1 MPPSPPSTPPP
12 PPLLSLLRGLGLVVR
27 PQGMT
32 VGDSARPAIA
42 QLAIDAMTE
51 LINMAQLEEP
61 LWLRSPDGTNDILNE
76 EEYAQHLSRG
86 VGPRIDRLKT
96 EATRV
101 TAVVALDCRQL
112 IDIFMNANS
121 YESFFSSIVSTAS
134 TVEAF
139 PAEVQGSDDKT
150 LQLMKEEFRFP
161 SPLVLKRECV
171 FLRYCKQHGEGP
183 WAVVDVSFDGH
194 GYSEKINTDGRDYTK
209 TTCRRR
215 PSGCIIKTMQD
226 GSSKVVWVEH
236 VEVDDGGVHEM
247 YKPFVNSGL
256 AFGASQWITTIDRHV
271 MAINNSIFEYNVDA
285 EDGDTV
291 LLGVAKKAIGEGG
304 GVAGMDRIGAA
315 GEDRGEG

>member
-1 MPPSPPSTPPP
+1 MRLWRPDELAAAAPPSRGHALGGVAAAAHPSGSLAAAASLDSSVRVFDVDSNASVPSLDAPSPP
-12 PPLLSLLRGLGLVVR
+12 PPL
-27 PQGMT
+27 P
-32 VGDSARPAIA
+32 P
-42 QLAIDAMTE
+42 
-51 LINMAQLEEP
+51 P
-61 LWLRSPDGTNDILNE
+61 
-76 EEYAQHLSRG
+76 
-86 VGPRIDRLKT
+86 
-96 EATRV
+96 
-101 TAVVALDCRQL
+101 RQL
-112 IDIFMNANS
+112 IDIFMNVNS

-194 GYSEKINTDGRDYTK
+194 GYSEKINTDSRDYTK
-209 TTCRRR
+209 MTCRRR

-271 MAINNSIFEYNVDA
+271 MAINNSIFEYNDRPIRDTFCVLNK
-285 EDGDTV
+285 DGTGISYGLLFAFGQVHDFFRKIVYRFTSKDTKENPEHRPISS
-291 LLGVAKKAIGEGG
+291 LTGG
-304 GVAGMDRIGAA
+304 IAVERD
-315 GEDRGEG
+315 